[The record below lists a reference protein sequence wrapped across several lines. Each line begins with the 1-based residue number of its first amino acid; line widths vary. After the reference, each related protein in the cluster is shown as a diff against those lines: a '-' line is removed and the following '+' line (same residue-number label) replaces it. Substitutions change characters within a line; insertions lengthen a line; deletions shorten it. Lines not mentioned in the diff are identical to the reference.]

1 MGGSALS
8 YGEDVATTWRS
19 KCLQCADLLFFGST
33 PGVVELD
40 HRLPYSIFPCSNWSL
55 SSAGNRNFV
64 LFLNFFLLDIFFI
77 YISNVIPFPV
87 PPRTPLSQPSS
98 PASMKVFPHLPT
110 HSRLPTLASFYT
122 GAGSQMCFL
131 VPSIQLTGANGP
143 MPVLKLPLSQSKA
156 LYQAPQCGWGAPT
169 SLVLLS
175 SLPPPPTSI
184 PLSLQVLK
192 GPTPTTPHPTP
203 TSFKVPSCCF

>member
-77 YISNVIPFPV
+77 YILNVSPFSGVPFRNPLCPPPASLRVLPHLATLAFPNNGVSNTLRPKGLSSYLMSNKANLCHICGLHPGSLHVYSLVGGPV
-87 PPRTPLSQPSS
+87 LRHSGGLLTLLLPAWGANPLSSFS
-98 PASMKVFPHLPT
+98 PF
-110 HSRLPTLASFYT
+110 
-122 GAGSQMCFL
+122 
-131 VPSIQLTGANGP
+131 
-143 MPVLKLPLSQSKA
+143 
-156 LYQAPQCGWGAPT
+156 
-169 SLVLLS
+169 
-175 SLPPPPTSI
+175 
-184 PLSLQVLK
+184 
-192 GPTPTTPHPTP
+192 
-203 TSFKVPSCCF
+203 